1 MNKLFLKF
9 LNKLEHDIAVF
20 VLCDGYDGWSWG
32 KPYNP
37 IILNYTEYL
46 KLKNY
51 LIRVFQFD
59 IADAISTE
67 SSYDCILPEKIA
79 NLLGKK
85 IAQICYLCTSENEVP
100 TEENWDN
107 YFYQSKEEKQKSIK
121 AKEALLQKLG
131 FSNVAIDKIAYCGV
145 SKRQK
150 VRLQIDR
157 WNKNKY
163 RKQVRTKLQKHCI
176 RLQRVR
182 AEDAHRLRQR
192 HFHRIRVRPGEKMA

>member
-1 MNKLFLKF
+1 MNKLFLKI
-9 LNKLEHDIAVF
+9 LNKLEQDIAVF
-20 VLCDGYDGWSWG
+20 ILCDGYDGWSWG

-59 IADAISTE
+59 IADAISTG

-145 SKRQK
+145 SKRRE
-150 VRLQIDR
+150 VRLQINR
-157 WNKNKY
+157 WNKD
-163 RKQVRTKLQKHCI
+163 RKQTRIKLQKHCI
-176 RLQRVR
+176 RLRCRRQRVR
-182 AEDAHRLRQR
+182 
-192 HFHRIRVRPGEKMA
+192 RVQAKNFRRKRRRV